1 MSETFR
7 SKAQHLAEQVI
18 SDVKT
23 STIQEPES
31 DTATPAPTQQ
41 LEGKAATVE
50 KEPHAYHEESRASE
64 FGTLL
69 NGVIFGVQLP
79 FSWFGRDAPWA
90 ADARKKN
97 RDESRLPV
105 SACSHL
111 GPDSCS

>member
-1 MSETFR
+1 MTVTLCLEQKAASHFSQMSETFR

-23 STIQEPES
+23 STIQEPEI
-31 DTATPAPTQQ
+31 DTATPATPAPTPQ

-69 NGVIFGVQLP
+69 NGVIFGVAVALQLVWP
-79 FSWFGRDAPWA
+79 
-90 ADARKKN
+90 
-97 RDESRLPV
+97 
-105 SACSHL
+105 
-111 GPDSCS
+111 